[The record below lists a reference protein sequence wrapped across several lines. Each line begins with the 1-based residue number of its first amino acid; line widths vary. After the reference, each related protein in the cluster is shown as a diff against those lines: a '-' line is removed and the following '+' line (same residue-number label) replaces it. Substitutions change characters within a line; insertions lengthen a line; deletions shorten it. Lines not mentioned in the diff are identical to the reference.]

1 MMSIESEIIELI
13 NDELKGHH
21 EIELLESKVDNL
33 ISTTEELEGSVAEI
47 ELNGKDFAET
57 WQFEEVRD
65 TLVDVAGD
73 VRKLEGKLATVV
85 SEIESGIIDSES
97 EIRRLVDKRMAE
109 LLMEMQLSISSVR
122 LSIVIPDLSF
132 NTPSTTSKRSS
143 STL

>member
-85 SEIESGIIDSES
+85 SEIESGIIDSGS
-97 EIRRLVDKRMAE
+97 EIRRVVDKRMAE

-122 LSIVIPDLSF
+122 LSIVPPVEVSE
-132 NTPSTTSKRSS
+132 
-143 STL
+143 